1 MRKSLEELIARSSF
15 RFAFLPKPG
24 GDDKNDKHCVATAI
38 VAIAP
43 IEREKKKKRK
53 KVKRQGYQDWEN
65 RRMWCV
71 ITTYRILQILFRLDE
86 NNSLRVGGEGE
97 GGSKYNLYCRWIVI
111 PG

>member
-43 IEREKKKKRK
+43 IEREKKKKK
-53 KVKRQGYQDWEN
+53 K
-65 RRMWCV
+65 
-71 ITTYRILQILFRLDE
+71 
-86 NNSLRVGGEGE
+86 S
-97 GGSKYNLYCRWIVI
+97 
-111 PG
+111 